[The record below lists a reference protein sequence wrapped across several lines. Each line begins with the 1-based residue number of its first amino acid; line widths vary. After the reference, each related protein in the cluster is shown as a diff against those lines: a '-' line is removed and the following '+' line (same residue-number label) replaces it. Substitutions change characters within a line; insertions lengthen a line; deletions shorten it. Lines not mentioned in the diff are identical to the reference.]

1 MAAVAITITFVC
13 QDSPGLVLGL
23 LSFGGLVDER
33 LVDVRD
39 DTTTGNGSLD
49 QGVQFFVTPNG
60 QLQVTRRDTL
70 DLQILAGISGQLQD
84 LSSQILQDG

>member
-1 MAAVAITITFVC
+1 MATVAITITFVC
-13 QDSPGLVLGL
+13 QDSLGLVLGL

-49 QGVQFFVTPNG
+49 QGVQFFVTPNC